1 MALDDPLL
9 DALGCGRMQ
18 AKVPPLFDLH
28 GAPLAQLIAAFEW
41 CPRFQGRAPPILVA
55 GLSR

>member
-9 DALGCGRMQ
+9 DALGCDRMQ
-18 AKVPPLFDLH
+18 AKVPPLFDLY

-41 CPRFQGRAPPILVA
+41 VPPLPR
-55 GLSR
+55 